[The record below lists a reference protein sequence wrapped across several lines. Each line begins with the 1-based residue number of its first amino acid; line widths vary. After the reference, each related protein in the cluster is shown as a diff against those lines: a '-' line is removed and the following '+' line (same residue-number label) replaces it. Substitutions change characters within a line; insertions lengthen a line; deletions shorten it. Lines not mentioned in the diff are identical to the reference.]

1 MDAMEKI
8 DPRQALKELY
18 APPARDVTEVV
29 VPPLRFLMI
38 DGDGGP
44 NSVAY
49 REAVES
55 LFSLAYGVKF
65 AVKRQL
71 SVDFRVMPLECLWWA
86 EDHSVF
92 LTGDRGAW
100 RWTAMIMQPEPV
112 TAELVEQVRE
122 QVATKK
128 TLPALER
135 VRFDTLEE
143 GRAAQILY
151 VGSYADEGPT
161 IQRLHQFIA
170 ERGGSLT
177 GKHHEIYLNDPSRTA
192 PETLKTILRQ
202 PFA

>member
-1 MDAMEKI
+1 MEKI
-8 DPRQALKELY
+8 DPRQSLKELY
-18 APPARDVTEVV
+18 APSAKDVTEVV

-44 NSVAY
+44 DNAAY

-55 LFSLAYGVKF
+55 LFALAYGVKF
-65 AVKRQL
+65 AVKRQA

-86 EDHSVF
+86 DDYSVF
-92 LTGDRGAW
+92 LTGDRESW

-122 QVATKK
+122 QVAAKK
-128 TLPALER
+128 KLPALDQ
-135 VRFDTLEE
+135 VRFETFEE

-151 VGSYADEGPT
+151 VGPYADEGPT

-170 ERGGSLT
+170 DRGGALT

-192 PETLKTILRQ
+192 PEKLKTILRQ
-202 PFA
+202 PFV